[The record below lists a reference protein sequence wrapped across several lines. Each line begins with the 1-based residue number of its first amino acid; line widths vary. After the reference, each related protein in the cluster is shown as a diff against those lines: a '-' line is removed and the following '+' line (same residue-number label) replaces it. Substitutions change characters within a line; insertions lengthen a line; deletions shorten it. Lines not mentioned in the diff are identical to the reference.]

1 MASAAAVAAETSGAA
16 EMAEGLAAAEGVT
29 LPRGTGLLILLHS
42 SWAGKGRT
50 LPTGRATVGSLSY
63 SHYTI
68 GCLISKEGVLMKHN
82 QPQQVLIRVAHE
94 FLADTNTAAAA
105 GLWSAKS
112 FSVTVEP
119 FATLLLAAKPLQLIP
134 KRFKASTPGYMA
146 LYGEGLS
153 EQSISAALG
162 E

>member
-68 GCLISKEGVLMKHN
+68 GCLISKEGVLMKNN
-82 QPQQVLIRVAHE
+82 QPLIRVAHE